1 LSYGPN
7 LLMLSVASPVHTLR
21 ASKQLA
27 VVRCGLDEDFEVAV
41 ITRRQLDC
49 AAPKTWMHLGC
60 GILA

>member
-1 LSYGPN
+1 
-7 LLMLSVASPVHTLR
+7 MLSVASPVHTLR